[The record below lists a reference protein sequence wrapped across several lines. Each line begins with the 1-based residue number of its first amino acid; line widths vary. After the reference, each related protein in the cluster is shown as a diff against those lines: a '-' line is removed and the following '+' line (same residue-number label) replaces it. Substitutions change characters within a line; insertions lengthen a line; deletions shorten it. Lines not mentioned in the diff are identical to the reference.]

1 MCRPL
6 KSIDFLS
13 LLTAESVLQ
22 ELDAQL
28 LELAEI
34 AIDVDLS
41 DGTSRAQF
49 QRNITFIKGYFER
62 LERLVLDAN

>member
-6 KSIDFLS
+6 KSINFLS

-34 AIDVDLS
+34 SIDVDLS